1 MDDKR
6 YFDLTASL
14 KQALDLHIDIEEDSE
29 EEEDDLKPEYVCP
42 FCFEDFDLVGFCCHM
57 DNGHPIEV
65 KSGICPVCAKKVG
78 INMAVHIITQ
88 HGSIL
93 NALYKKRL
101 RNGGSLAAL
110 SLLQKRSEEEYDNRY
125 VEKTSSVVSSSGIA
139 ADPMLSSLIY
149 NAPPADV
156 PEIQQ
161 SSSTTEVNIAEESSD
176 KNSLGRI
183 IPPSPLSNKDQEE
196 KARRCEFVQGLLY
209 STFLDNGL

>member
-1 MDDKR
+1 
-6 YFDLTASL
+6 
-14 KQALDLHIDIEEDSE
+14 
-29 EEEDDLKPEYVCP
+29 
-42 FCFEDFDLVGFCCHM
+42 
-57 DNGHPIEV
+57 
-65 KSGICPVCAKKVG
+65 
-78 INMAVHIITQ
+78 MAVHIITQ

-93 NALYKKRL
+93 NALYKKRP

-149 NAPPADV
+149 NAPAAVV

-161 SSSTTEVNIAEESSD
+161 SSSTTEVNVAEESSD

-183 IPPSPLSNKDQEE
+183 IPSSPLSNKDQEE

-209 STFLDNGL
+209 STFLDDGL